1 MAADERNSSDPVS
14 PGCGWSKMTILEDED
29 DRLRYEHNERHLGSE
44 PRHDV
49 LRRTVVLGCPH
60 TGVELLSH
68 LVSGYPATLL
78 ISDPVRPLRANTG
91 GDGLE
96 DVRTA
101 RRLTWLL
108 ARIFRCDLSVV
119 LSLSSWGAVAQYG
132 DKADRLTTARRI
144 LSQDSLMID
153 NIMVTSLTSRLSSMI
168 WWLSQDPQVRTPV
181 KLWLHLISSYE
192 LQVRLIHMVRHPRA
206 LLAEKLAREGLSN
219 MSDIKLMVAG
229 ICGDFREDL
238 SASNNLNSARYLRVK
253 YEDLLETPT
262 NTTLGLL
269 ERIDLPRHQNILS
282 LLSQVESIQL
292 DQVSVSA
299 VV

>member
-1 MAADERNSSDPVS
+1 
-14 PGCGWSKMTILEDED
+14 
-29 DRLRYEHNERHLGSE
+29 
-44 PRHDV
+44 
-49 LRRTVVLGCPH
+49 
-60 TGVELLSH
+60 
-68 LVSGYPATLL
+68 
-78 ISDPVRPLRANTG
+78 
-91 GDGLE
+91 
-96 DVRTA
+96 
-101 RRLTWLL
+101 
-108 ARIFRCDLSVV
+108 
-119 LSLSSWGAVAQYG
+119 
-132 DKADRLTTARRI
+132 
-144 LSQDSLMID
+144 
-153 NIMVTSLTSRLSSMI
+153 
-168 WWLSQDPQVRTPV
+168 
-181 KLWLHLISSYE
+181 
-192 LQVRLIHMVRHPRA
+192 MVRHPRA
-206 LLAEKLAREGLSN
+206 LLAEKLAREDLSN